1 MRTYDL
7 YVLRQTVKPL
17 TLALVV
23 ALLVLL
29 IERMLRLL
37 ELLLGSQGP
46 LKLLLEVMAYLVPHY
61 IALAL
66 PISLLIGV
74 MLAFNRLSRDGEIDA
89 LQCAGVDLGRL
100 ARMAVVVALGVAI
113 VTGAVLGYLKPYGRY
128 AYQAMIY
135 TVTNA
140 VLQAFVQP
148 GVFNSIG
155 DTTLLVHEFDAE
167 NRTFS
172 RIFVFQDDK
181 DRSTAITAG
190 EGMLTRADD
199 GLPVLRLFDGLRL
212 TENREAPRQERDA
225 DASPAV
231 GVLRFDQ
238 LRMTLSDAQA
248 PVFRPRG
255 IDERELTIT
264 ELWHKRNAPPP
275 GIRSSDVI
283 AEFNVRLAR
292 AVSVP
297 FLPLLG
303 IPLALGRRR
312 SDRSWGIA
320 AGLLV
325 LILYNQILDLGKNL
339 VESGEMGPL
348 IGIWLPF
355 FAFAAVS
362 CWLLW
367 RASARVPQTSC
378 GLFPTWGPLNE
389 VGSVVTRLTRRQ

>member
-7 YVLRQTVKPL
+7 YVLRQTIKPL

-37 ELLLGSQGP
+37 ELLLGAQGP
-46 LKLLLEVMAYLVPHY
+46 LKLVLEVMAYLVPHY

-100 ARMAVVVALGVAI
+100 SRMAVVVALGVAI
-113 VTGAVLGYLKPYGRY
+113 VTGSVLGYLKPYGRY

-155 DTTLLVHEFDAE
+155 DTTLLVHDFDAE

-172 RIFVFQDDK
+172 RIFVFQDGK
-181 DRSTAITAG
+181 DQSTAITAG
-190 EGMLTRADD
+190 EGMLTRADE
-199 GLPVLRLFDGLRL
+199 GLPVLRLFDGVRL
-212 TENREAPRQERDA
+212 TENREAPEHGA

-238 LRMTLSDAQA
+238 LRMSLSDAQA
-248 PVFRPRG
+248 PMFRPRG

-264 ELWHKRNAPPP
+264 ELWQKRNTPPP

-292 AVSVP
+292 TFSVP

-339 VESGEMGPL
+339 VESGETGPL

-355 FAFAAVS
+355 LAFAAVS

-367 RASARVPQTSC
+367 RASARVPQTS
-378 GLFPTWGPLNE
+378 GGVFPTWGLLSD
-389 VGSVVTRLTRRQ
+389 VGGVVTRLTRRQ